1 MGILNVTPDSF
12 YDGGRLE
19 TLDDVIARAEELVS
33 AGADL
38 LDIGG
43 ESTRP
48 GSARV
53 SVEEEVSRVIPAVR
67 EVVRRV
73 RVPVS
78 VDTYKADVARRALDV
93 GCAMINDVTALR
105 GDPEMVRVVSRSGA
119 PVVLMHALWPPE
131 VMQVGPEYGD
141 VVQEVAAFLDERV
154 RFAVAQGVSRDRV
167 IVDPGIGFG
176 KTLAHNL
183 ALLRSVSD
191 LLPMAG
197 AVLVG
202 PSNKR
207 FLGDLLGRETK
218 DRQWGTAAVVALLAA
233 SGVNIIRVHDVGVMK
248 DVVRLVDAVVWQV

>member
-12 YDGGRLE
+12 YDGGRLR
-19 TLDDVIARAEELVS
+19 TLDDVIARAEELEL

-53 SVEEEVSRVIPAVR
+53 SVDEEVSRVIPAVR

-78 VDTYKADVARRALDV
+78 VDTYKSDVARRALDV
-93 GCAMINDVTALR
+93 GCGMINDVTALR
-105 GDPEMVRVVSRSGA
+105 GDPEMVQVVSRSGA

-131 VMQVGPEYGD
+131 VMQEGPEYKD
-141 VVQEVAAFLDERV
+141 VVREVRMFLDERV
-154 RFAVAQGVSRDRV
+154 RFAMDNGVSRDRV
-167 IVDPGIGFG
+167 VVDPGIGFG

-183 ALLRSVSD
+183 DLLRCVGVLSP
-191 LLPMAG
+191 LAA

-207 FLGDLLGRETK
+207 FLGELLGRETK
-218 DRQWGTAAVVALLAA
+218 DRQWGTAGVVALLAA
-233 SGVNIIRVHDVGVMK
+233 SGVNIVRVHDVGVMR
-248 DVVRLVDAVVWQV
+248 DVVRSVDAVMRQV